1 MKSLIACFL
10 ILFCAAQS
18 GFSQAVFNTTG
29 SWETAGNWQAMN
41 IGDDIAEDITFINN
55 RAALINNGSNYTVGN
70 ISFGNSDGLTINTTG
85 ILNVGESGT
94 PKNFSAGNGSSIT
107 VTGTLIIWGDL
118 IVDNNLSLSVSGTL
132 IIKGNIQM
140 NNGASIS
147 VTGSVQVDGDFI
159 AGNNANVTI
168 SGGGNINVDG
178 TVTVGMN
185 GNFTGPPGSFTAGGC
200 SEGGGSN
207 FCSGGVLPVD
217 LLFFTAKATL
227 SNVKINWATA
237 SEINSDYFVIEKSDD
252 GLEYRTLAKVNAQG
266 NSVSRVE
273 YEIFD
278 EKPTIGKAYYRLKEV
293 DLDGKQAV
301 YEVVLVEFTGL
312 RITSVYPNPIANGQS
327 LFLELNFT
335 PEYPIELSLF
345 DLSGKRIEHQLM
357 KGNSALLS
365 IELSSGMYLVKLS
378 SPEYT
383 SVSKFLVRE

>member
-18 GFSQAVFNTTG
+18 GFSQAVFNNTG
-29 SWETAGNWQAMN
+29 SWEAPGSWLAMN
-41 IGDDIAEDITFINN
+41 IGDDLAEDITFINN
-55 RAALINNGSNYTVGN
+55 RVALINNGSNYTVGN

-185 GNFTGPPGSFTAGGC
+185 GNLTGPPGSFTAGGC
-200 SEGGGSN
+200 AQGVNSN
-207 FCSGGVLPVD
+207 FCNGGVLPVD
-217 LLFFTAKATL
+217 LLFFTARATL

-312 RITSVYPNPIANGQS
+312 RITSVYPNPVSNGQDIN
-327 LFLELNFT
+327 LELNFT
-335 PEYPIELSLF
+335 PRYPLEVSLF
-345 DLSGKRIEHQLM
+345 DLSGKSLERLQM
-357 KGNSALLS
+357 NNSSASMPIRLS
-365 IELSSGMYLVKLS
+365 PGMYVVKVS
-378 SPEYT
+378 SLEYS
-383 SVSKFLVRE
+383 SVSKFLVR